1 MNTNSPYYG
10 LPQDQWK
17 NKTQQLIDAHPFTEQ
32 EIVGFCLSAWNG
44 IFTSSIGNNGLKI
57 GEHLFPAPQI
67 IGALLHELIPAE
79 IAAKYPDT
87 WRKEKD
93 KSDKD
98 IVYIPDNQ
106 FSIELKTS
114 SNKSQIF
121 GNRSYAQQQSPGGKS
136 KDGYYLTVNFEKI
149 DGANN
154 APSIQIIRFGWID
167 HTDWIGQ
174 EAATGQQS
182 RLSPDTYSLKLKT
195 LYLK

>member
-10 LPQDQWK
+10 LPQNQWK
-17 NKTQQLIDAHPFTEQ
+17 TKTQQLIDAHPLTER
-32 EIVGFCLSAWNG
+32 EIVDFCLNSWDG

-57 GEHLFPAPQI
+57 GKHLFPAPQI

-79 IAAKYPDT
+79 IAAKYQQT
-87 WRKEKD
+87 WRKEQN

-98 IVYIPDNQ
+98 IVYIPNNQ

-114 SNKSQIF
+114 SNKNQIF
-121 GNRSYAQQQSPGGKS
+121 GNRSYAQQQNSGGKS

-149 DGANN
+149 NRVNDT
-154 APSIQIIRFGWID
+154 PSIQMIRFGWID

-174 EAATGQQS
+174 KAETGQQS
-182 RLSPDTYSLKLKT
+182 RLSPNTYNLKLKT
-195 LYLK
+195 LYIK